1 MKKLLLAV
9 ATFATI
15 FSTASAQNSDVNTL
29 NEKQVSQ
36 LDVSGKWVGKRFQ
49 YTADHKNV
57 LQTFEYEFD
66 LKQNGDIVT
75 GTTSISGE
83 NGIFGDM
90 KMRGVISGNKLIF
103 EEYEIVSENILNE
116 GKTWCYKVGE
126 LSFAKDGGQ
135 VALLGET
142 PSYMPYYGFPCT
154 GGFSNMKKVDS
165 GSEAIDFSNFASSK
179 LNEGGFSM
187 NVQPNPF
194 VSKATINFNLDKDA
208 KVELSV
214 MDLSGKTVAT
224 LQNGKLEKGNH
235 EFIFD
240 VQKNTVAAA
249 NYIAV
254 LKVNGETH
262 SSLITK
268 ANY

>member
-1 MKKLLLAV
+1 MKKLLLSASI
-9 ATFATI
+9 FAI
-15 FSTASAQNSDVNTL
+15 VFSTANAQNANL
-29 NEKQVSQ
+29 NVQKEKAATQF
-36 LDVSGKWVGKRFQ
+36 DVSGKWVGKRFQ
-49 YTADHKNV
+49 YTADHKSV

-103 EEYEIVSENILNE
+103 EEYEIVSENISNE

-126 LSFAKDGGQ
+126 LSFVNDGGQ

-142 PSYMPYYGFPCT
+142 PSYMPYYGFSCT
-154 GGFSNMKKVDS
+154 DGFSNMKKLDKGTEV
-165 GSEAIDFSNFASSK
+165 IDFSNYNSSK
-179 LNEGGFSM
+179 LSEGNFSM
-187 NVQPNPF
+187 KVQPNPF
-194 VSKATINFNLDKDA
+194 VSKATIDFNLDRDA
-208 KVELSV
+208 KVELSII
-214 MDLSGKTVAT
+214 DLSGKVIAV
-224 LQNGKLEKGNH
+224 LQNGELEKGKH
-235 EFIFD
+235 SFIFD
-240 VQKNTVAAA
+240 AQKNTIAAT

-254 LKVNGETH
+254 LKVDNETH
-262 SSLITK
+262 SSLLTN